1 MTARPKIVKL
11 IDRYSQKKG
20 LYPCPPTPRFD
31 ADYVTTFPAEL
42 ISMNENFVKA
52 RTIFDRMMEES
63 LAKHNPGG
71 KVLFPSN
78 SEPCSSSSSP
88 RSLSRLLHATSSTP
102 SRWAAKPNARTRRLR
117 QRSVRMECRSLRPSA
132 TTSSPRVRL
141 RPARPFGISY
151 PGIRPSV
158 RAGTR

>member
-20 LYPCPPTPRFD
+20 ICLCVLSLLFD
-31 ADYVTTFPAEL
+31 AKSFSIFIAEL

-71 KVLFPSN
+71 EDL
-78 SEPCSSSSSP
+78 
-88 RSLSRLLHATSSTP
+88 
-102 SRWAAKPNARTRRLR
+102 
-117 QRSVRMECRSLRPSA
+117 
-132 TTSSPRVRL
+132 
-141 RPARPFGISY
+141 PAEQ
-151 PGIRPSV
+151 
-158 RAGTR
+158 